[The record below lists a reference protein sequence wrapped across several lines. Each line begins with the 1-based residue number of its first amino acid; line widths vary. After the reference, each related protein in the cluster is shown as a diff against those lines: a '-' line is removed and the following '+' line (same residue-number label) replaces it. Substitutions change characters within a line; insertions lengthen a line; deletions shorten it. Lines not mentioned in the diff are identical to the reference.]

1 MTARGETPV
10 RSSDGKG
17 GKLFPALCSVC
28 GTLILLGVIA
38 VFLPL
43 TAPRLM
49 GYEIYEVVS
58 GSMEPEIPVG
68 SLLYA
73 KSAAPEEICPGDVIV
88 FMKDGSTVTH
98 RVEEN
103 RYVEGE
109 FITKGDANS
118 EEDMLPVPYESLRGR
133 VVWHLPV
140 LGGVM
145 SLLAGTTGKIY
156 AAAFAACGVMF
167 HMLAG
172 VLRERRQGQQKG

>member
-1 MTARGETPV
+1 MMDFCD
-10 RSSDGKG
+10 SSIHSSAKKG
-17 GKLFPALCSVC
+17 GKWFPALCSVC

-38 VFLPL
+38 AFLPL
-43 TAPRLM
+43 TIPRLL

-68 SLLYA
+68 SLLYVEEA
-73 KSAAPEEICPGDVIV
+73 KPEDLVSGDVIAFEREGAV
-88 FMKDGSTVTH
+88 VTH

-109 FITKGDANS
+109 LITKGDANQK
-118 EEDMLPVPYESLRGR
+118 EDMFPVAYRDLIGK
-133 VVWHLPV
+133 VVCHIPV
-140 LGGVM
+140 LGLVM
-145 SLLAGTTGKIY
+145 AMLASTTGKLY

-172 VLRERRQGQQKG
+172 ILRERQREQRKG